1 MVEPFQLSASWESH
15 ELQFSPSVQLVFFDR
30 PHLSSASLTSF
41 FTAPH
46 CPRGVSC
53 ILSAPQS
60 GLVQS
65 CRIWYLTPLFDGFL
79 VAAIDRTKGQMLP
92 RTFGFCKCLCKGFCV
107 DLERCK
113 FSMGYN
119 KPGSQMITG
128 RGRAR
133 RDGELRATFLPPQP
147 APLLHSLS
155 PRRKWER

>member
-15 ELQFSPSVQLVFFDR
+15 ELQFSRSVQLVFFDR

-113 FSMGYN
+113 FSMGDN